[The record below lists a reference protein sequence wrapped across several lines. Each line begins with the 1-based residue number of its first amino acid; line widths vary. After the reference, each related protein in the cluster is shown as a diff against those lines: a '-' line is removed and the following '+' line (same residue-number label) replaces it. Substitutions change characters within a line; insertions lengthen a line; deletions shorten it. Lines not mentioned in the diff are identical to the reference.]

1 MSKKEKINK
10 EQVEEAVETAKNTE
24 KEETKE
30 ETANEEKEL
39 SAEEKLSEEL
49 RASNDKYM
57 RLYAE
62 YDNYR
67 KRTQSEKLLI
77 YADATAKAV
86 EQILP
91 LADSVTMALS
101 QFEGKDVPVEFS
113 KGIDL
118 IANQLKASFEKLSV
132 APFGAVGD
140 EFDPNIHNA
149 ISKIE
154 DESLGENVIAQVY
167 QTGYKLNDKIIR
179 HAMVVVAN
187 CD

>member
-1 MSKKEKINK
+1 MSKKEKIEK
-10 EQVEEAVETAKNTE
+10 ETAEEVETEATE
-24 KEETKE
+24 TEEVKEPT
-30 ETANEEKEL
+30 
-39 SAEEKLSEEL
+39 AEEKLTEEL
-49 RASNDKYM
+49 KASNEKYM

-67 KRTQSEKLLI
+67 KRTQNEKAQI

-91 LADSVTMALS
+91 LADSLTMALS
-101 QFEGKDVPVEFS
+101 QFEGKDVPAEFS
-113 KGIDL
+113 KGIEL
-118 IANQLKASFEKLSV
+118 IANQLKASFDKLSV
-132 APFGAVGD
+132 TPFGAIGD

-154 DESLGENVIAQVY
+154 DENLGENVIAQVY

>member
-1 MSKKEKINK
+1 MSKKEKIEK
-10 EQVEEAVETAKNTE
+10 EQVEEVDKETAENTE
-24 KEETKE
+24 AAQTEEVKEPT
-30 ETANEEKEL
+30 
-39 SAEEKLSEEL
+39 AEEKLQEEL
-49 RASNDKYM
+49 QASNEKYM

-67 KRTQSEKLLI
+67 KRTQNEKAQI

-91 LADSVTMALS
+91 LADSLAMALS
-101 QFEGKDVPVEFS
+101 QFEGKDVPAEFS
-113 KGIDL
+113 KGIEL
-118 IANQLKASFEKLSV
+118 IANQLKSSFDKLSV
-132 APFGAVGD
+132 TPFGAVGD

-154 DESLGENVIAQVY
+154 DESLGENTIAQVY

>member
-1 MSKKEKINK
+1 MSKKDKK
-10 EQVEEAVETAKNTE
+10 ENLNEEI
-24 KEETKE
+24 KEETSVETEAE
-30 ETANEEKEL
+30 EVKEL
-39 SAEEKLSEEL
+39 TQEEKLTEEL
-49 RASNDKYM
+49 NAQKDKYM

-67 KRTQSEKLLI
+67 KRTQNEKVAI

-86 EQILP
+86 EEILP
-91 LADSVTMALS
+91 IADSVTMALS
-101 QFEGKDVPVEFS
+101 QFADKDVPPEFS
-113 KGIDL
+113 KGIEL
-118 IANQLKASFEKLSV
+118 IANQLKASFDKMGV
-132 APFGAVGD
+132 TPFGAVGD

-154 DESLGENVIAQVY
+154 DESMGENTLAQVY
-167 QTGYKLNDKIIR
+167 QIGYKLNDKIIR

>member
-1 MSKKEKINK
+1 MSKKDKIEK
-10 EQVEEAVETAKNTE
+10 ETVEEVETEATE
-24 KEETKE
+24 TVEEVKEPT
-30 ETANEEKEL
+30 
-39 SAEEKLSEEL
+39 AEEKLTEEL
-49 RASNDKYM
+49 KASNEKYM

-67 KRTQSEKLLI
+67 KRTQNEKAQI

-91 LADSVTMALS
+91 LADSLTMALS
-101 QFEGKDVPVEFS
+101 QFEGKDVPAEFS
-113 KGIDL
+113 KGIEL
-118 IANQLKASFEKLSV
+118 IANQLKASFDKLSV
-132 APFGAVGD
+132 TPFGAIGD

-154 DESLGENVIAQVY
+154 DENLGENVIAQVY
-167 QTGYKLNDKIIR
+167 QTGYKLNDTIIR

>member
-1 MSKKEKINK
+1 VTEEVAETSEEK
-10 EQVEEAVETAKNTE
+10 V
-24 KEETKE
+24 
-30 ETANEEKEL
+30 EKEL
-39 SAEEKLSEEL
+39 TTEEKLEKEL
-49 RASNDKYM
+49 NAQKEQYM

-67 KRTQSEKLLI
+67 KRTQNEKAAI
-77 YADATAKAV
+77 YSDATAKAIEV
-86 EQILP
+86 ILP
-91 LADSVTMALS
+91 IADSVTMALS
-101 QFEGKDVPVEFS
+101 TMADKEVPEEFT

-118 IANQLKASFEKLSV
+118 IANQLKASFDKLNV
-132 APFGAVGD
+132 VPFGAIGD

-154 DESLGENVIAQVY
+154 DESMGENKIAQVY

>member
-1 MSKKEKINK
+1 MSKKEN
-10 EQVEEAVETAKNTE
+10 VENVNEEVTQETVQPE
-24 KEETKE
+24 EETVK
-30 ETANEEKEL
+30 EKEL
-39 SAEEKLSEEL
+39 SAEEKLTQEL
-49 RASNDKYM
+49 AAQKDQYM

-67 KRTQSEKLLI
+67 KRTQSEKVQI

-91 LADSVTMALS
+91 IADSVTMALNS
-101 QFEGKDVPVEFS
+101 FEGKDVDDDS
-113 KGIDL
+113 IKGIEL
-118 IANQLKASFEKLSV
+118 ISNQLKASFDKLSV
-132 APFGAVGD
+132 AAFGEIGD

-154 DESLGENVIAQVY
+154 DENLGENTLAQVY
-167 QTGYKLNDKIIR
+167 QKGYRLNDKIIR

>member
-1 MSKKEKINK
+1 MSKKEKIEKETVEEVEATETTEVTEEVK
-10 EQVEEAVETAKNTE
+10 EQT
-24 KEETKE
+24 
-30 ETANEEKEL
+30 
-39 SAEEKLSEEL
+39 AEEKLQEEL
-49 RASNDKYM
+49 KAANEKYM

-67 KRTQSEKLLI
+67 KRTQNEKAQI

-86 EQILP
+86 EEILP
-91 LADSVTMALS
+91 LADSLTMALS
-101 QFEGKDVPVEFS
+101 QFEGKDVPAEFS
-113 KGIDL
+113 KGIEL
-118 IANQLKASFEKLSV
+118 IANQLKSSFDKLSV
-132 APFGAVGD
+132 TPFGAVGD

-154 DESLGENVIAQVY
+154 DENLGENTVAQVY

>member
-1 MSKKEKINK
+1 MSKKEKINE
-10 EQVEEAVETAKNTE
+10 EQVENTVEETVETAQAE
-24 KEETKE
+24 VEEV
-30 ETANEEKEL
+30 KEL
-39 SAEEKLSEEL
+39 TAEEKLAEEL
-49 RASNDKYM
+49 KASNEKYM

-67 KRTQSEKLLI
+67 KRTQNEKVAI

-86 EQILP
+86 EEILP
-91 LADSVTMALS
+91 LADSLTMALS
-101 QFEGKDVPVEFS
+101 QFEGKDVPPEFT
-113 KGIDL
+113 KGIEL
-118 IANQLKASFEKLSV
+118 IANQLKSSFDKLSV
-132 APFGAVGD
+132 TPFGEIGD

-154 DESLGENVIAQVY
+154 DDSLGENVIAQVY

>member
-1 MSKKEKINK
+1 MSNKEKITEETVEEVVDETADNA
-10 EQVEEAVETAKNTE
+10 EEAVQLTE
-24 KEETKE
+24 
-30 ETANEEKEL
+30 
-39 SAEEKLSEEL
+39 EEKLTQEL
-49 RASNDKYM
+49 ASQKEQYM

-62 YDNYR
+62 YENYR
-67 KRTQSEKLLI
+67 KRTANEKIAI

-91 LADSVTMALS
+91 IADSVTMALNS
-101 QFEGKDVPVEFS
+101 FEGKDVPEDFT
-113 KGIDL
+113 KGIEL
-118 IANQLKASFEKLSV
+118 IAKGIESSFEKLSV
-132 APFGAVGD
+132 TPFGAIGD

-154 DESLGENVIAQVY
+154 DENLKENTIAQVY
-167 QTGYKLNDKIIR
+167 QTGYRINDKIIR

>member
-1 MSKKEKINK
+1 MSNKDTINEEVK
-10 EQVEEAVETAKNTE
+10 NEEVVEQAEE
-24 KEETKE
+24 KETSEPTKE
-30 ETANEEKEL
+30 E
-39 SAEEKLSEEL
+39 KLEEEL
-49 RASNDKYM
+49 KAQKDQYL

-67 KRTQSEKLLI
+67 KRTQSEKTMI
-77 YADATAKAV
+77 YSDATAKAV

-91 LADSVTMALS
+91 IADSVAMALNS
-101 QFEGKDVPVEFS
+101 FEGKDVPEDFT
-113 KGIDL
+113 KGIEL
-118 IANQLKASFEKLSV
+118 IAKGIKSSFDKLSV
-132 APFGAVGD
+132 TAFGNIGD

-154 DESLGENVIAQVY
+154 DENLGENTIAQVY
-167 QTGYKLNDKIIR
+167 QLGYKINDKIIR

>member
-1 MSKKEKINK
+1 MSKKEKEN
-10 EQVEEAVETAKNTE
+10 QNVEI
-24 KEETKE
+24 KEETVETTETE
-30 ETANEEKEL
+30 EVKEL
-39 SAEEKLSEEL
+39 TEEEKLTEEL
-49 RASNDKYM
+49 NAQKDKYM

-67 KRTQSEKLLI
+67 KRTQSEKVAI

-86 EQILP
+86 EEILP
-91 LADSVTMALS
+91 IADSVTMALS
-101 QFEGKDVPVEFS
+101 QFEGSDVPPEFS
-113 KGIDL
+113 KGIEL
-118 IANQLKASFEKLSV
+118 IANQLKASFDKMGVES
-132 APFGAVGD
+132 FGAVGD

-154 DESLGENVIAQVY
+154 DESLGENTLAQVY
-167 QTGYKLNDKIIR
+167 QIGYKLNDKIIR

>member
-1 MSKKEKINK
+1 MSKKEKIEN
-10 EQVEEAVETAKNTE
+10 ETVEEVETT
-24 KEETKE
+24 
-30 ETANEEKEL
+30 TAEAEVEEKEL
-39 SAEEKLSEEL
+39 TKEEQLEL
-49 RASNDKYM
+49 EVAAQKDKYM

-67 KRTQSEKLLI
+67 KRTQSEKVAI

-86 EQILP
+86 ENILP
-91 LADSVTMALS
+91 LADSLTMALS
-101 QFEGKDVPVEFS
+101 QFEGKDVPPEFS
-113 KGIDL
+113 KGIEL
-118 IANQLKASFEKLSV
+118 IANQLKASFDKMSV
-132 APFGAVGD
+132 TPFGEVGD
-140 EFDPNIHNA
+140 EFDPNLHNA

-154 DESLGENVIAQVY
+154 DENLGENTIAQVY

>member
-1 MSKKEKINK
+1 MSKEKTKN
-10 EQVEEAVETAKNTE
+10 EAVENEVAEEVE
-24 KEETKE
+24 KAEET
-30 ETANEEKEL
+30 TATEPT
-39 SAEEKLSEEL
+39 AEEKLTEEL
-49 RASNDKYM
+49 NASKEKYM

-67 KRTQSEKLLI
+67 KRTQSEKVAI

-86 EQILP
+86 EQLLP
-91 LADSVTMALS
+91 IADSVTMALA
-101 QFEGKDVPVEFS
+101 QFDGKDVPAEFT
-113 KGIDL
+113 KGIEL
-118 IANQLKASFEKLSV
+118 IANQLKASFDKMGVTS
-132 APFGAVGD
+132 FGAVGD

-154 DESLGENVIAQVY
+154 DENLGENTVAQVY
-167 QTGYKLNDKIIR
+167 QTGYKLDDKIIR

>member
-1 MSKKEKINK
+1 MSKKDNINEEVVEETVCETENNTEEN
-10 EQVEEAVETAKNTE
+10 EQVE
-24 KEETKE
+24 
-30 ETANEEKEL
+30 L
-39 SAEEKLSEEL
+39 SNEEKLSLEL
-49 RASNDKYM
+49 AQSKEQYV

-67 KRTQSEKLLI
+67 KRTQNEKVAI

-91 LADSVTMALS
+91 IADSVTMALS
-101 QFEGKDVPVEFS
+101 SFEGKDVPQDFT
-113 KGIDL
+113 KGIEL
-118 IANQLKASFEKLSV
+118 ISNQLLASFEKLSV
-132 APFGAVGD
+132 TVFGEIGD

-154 DESLGENVIAQVY
+154 DENLGENTVAQVY
-167 QTGYKLNDKIIR
+167 QKGYRINDKIIR

>member
-1 MSKKEKINK
+1 MSKKEKK
-10 EQVEEAVETAKNTE
+10 EKLNEEVVEETVVES
-24 KEETKE
+24 
-30 ETANEEKEL
+30 EEKEPT
-39 SAEEKLSEEL
+39 AEEKLTEEL
-49 RASNDKYM
+49 NAQKDKYM

-67 KRTQSEKLLI
+67 KRTQSEKTAI

-86 EQILP
+86 EEILP
-91 LADSVTMALS
+91 IADSVTMALS
-101 QFEGKDVPVEFS
+101 QFDGIDVPPEFS
-113 KGIDL
+113 KGIEL
-118 IANQLKASFEKLSV
+118 IANQLKASFDKMGV
-132 APFGAVGD
+132 TAFGEIGD

-154 DESLGENVIAQVY
+154 DENLSENTLAQVY
-167 QTGYKLNDKIIR
+167 QIGYKLNDKIIR

>member
-1 MSKKEKINK
+1 MSKKEN
-10 EQVEEAVETAKNTE
+10 VENVNEEVTQETVQP
-24 KEETKE
+24 EEVTQ
-30 ETANEEKEL
+30 EKEL
-39 SAEEKLSEEL
+39 SAEEKLTQEL
-49 RASNDKYM
+49 AAQKDQYM

-67 KRTQSEKLLI
+67 KRTQSEKVQI

-91 LADSVTMALS
+91 IADSVTMALS
-101 QFEGKDVPVEFS
+101 SFEGKDVDDDS
-113 KGIDL
+113 IKGIEL
-118 IANQLKASFEKLSV
+118 ISNQLKASFDKLSV
-132 APFGAVGD
+132 AAFGEIGD

-154 DESLGENVIAQVY
+154 DENLGENTLAQVY
-167 QTGYKLNDKIIR
+167 QKGYRLNDKIIR

>member
-1 MSKKEKINK
+1 MSKKDKIEKGT
-10 EQVEEAVETAKNTE
+10 VEEVETEATE
-24 KEETKE
+24 TVEEVKEPT
-30 ETANEEKEL
+30 
-39 SAEEKLSEEL
+39 AEEKLTEEL
-49 RASNDKYM
+49 RASNEKYM

-67 KRTQSEKLLI
+67 KRTQNEKAQI

-91 LADSVTMALS
+91 LADSLTMALS
-101 QFEGKDVPVEFS
+101 QFEGKDVPAEFS
-113 KGIDL
+113 KGIEL
-118 IANQLKASFEKLSV
+118 IANQLKASFDKLSV
-132 APFGAVGD
+132 TPFGAIGD

>member
-1 MSKKEKINK
+1 MSKKEKN
-10 EQVEEAVETAKNTE
+10 ENLNEELNEETTVEAEVEET
-24 KEETKE
+24 
-30 ETANEEKEL
+30 EEKEL
-39 SAEEKLSEEL
+39 TAEEKLTEEL
-49 RASNDKYM
+49 NAQKDKYM

-67 KRTQSEKLLI
+67 KRTQSEKVAI

-86 EQILP
+86 EEILP

-101 QFEGKDVPVEFS
+101 QFEGKDVPPEFS
-113 KGIDL
+113 KGIEL
-118 IANQLKASFEKLSV
+118 IANQLKASFDKMGVTS
-132 APFGAVGD
+132 FGAVGD
-140 EFDPNIHNA
+140 EFDPNLHNA

-154 DESLGENVIAQVY
+154 DENLGENTLAQVY
-167 QTGYKLNDKIIR
+167 QIGYKLNDKIIR

>member
-1 MSKKEKINK
+1 MSKKEKN
-10 EQVEEAVETAKNTE
+10 ENQNVEI
-24 KEETKE
+24 KEETVAETETEEVKE
-30 ETANEEKEL
+30 ELT
-39 SAEEKLSEEL
+39 AEEKLTEEL
-49 RASNDKYM
+49 NTQKDKYM

-67 KRTQSEKLLI
+67 KRTQSEKIAI

-86 EQILP
+86 EEILP
-91 LADSVTMALS
+91 IADSVTMALS
-101 QFEGKDVPVEFS
+101 QFADKDVPPEFS
-113 KGIDL
+113 KGIEL
-118 IANQLKASFEKLSV
+118 IANQLKASFDKMGVTS
-132 APFGAVGD
+132 FGAVGD

-154 DESLGENVIAQVY
+154 DESLGENTLAQVY
-167 QTGYKLNDKIIR
+167 QIGYKLNDKIIR

>member
-1 MSKKEKINK
+1 MSKKDKIEK
-10 EQVEEAVETAKNTE
+10 ETVEEVETEATE
-24 KEETKE
+24 TVEEVKEPT
-30 ETANEEKEL
+30 
-39 SAEEKLSEEL
+39 AEEKLTEEL
-49 RASNDKYM
+49 KASNEKYM

-67 KRTQSEKLLI
+67 KRTQNEKTAI

-86 EQILP
+86 EEILP
-91 LADSVTMALS
+91 IADSVTMALS
-101 QFEGKDVPVEFS
+101 QFESSDVPPEFS
-113 KGIDL
+113 KGIEL
-118 IANQLKASFEKLSV
+118 IANQLKASFDKLSV
-132 APFGAVGD
+132 TPFGAIGD

-154 DESLGENVIAQVY
+154 DENLGENVIAQVY

>member
-1 MSKKEKINK
+1 MSKKEKEN
-10 EQVEEAVETAKNTE
+10 QNVEV
-24 KEETKE
+24 KEETVETTETE
-30 ETANEEKEL
+30 EVKEL
-39 SAEEKLSEEL
+39 TEEEKLTEEL
-49 RASNDKYM
+49 NAQKDKYM

-67 KRTQSEKLLI
+67 KRTQSEKVAI

-86 EQILP
+86 EEILP
-91 LADSVTMALS
+91 IADSVTMALS
-101 QFEGKDVPVEFS
+101 QFEGSDVPPEFS
-113 KGIDL
+113 KGIEL
-118 IANQLKASFEKLSV
+118 IANQLKASFDKMGVES
-132 APFGAVGD
+132 FGAVGD

-154 DESLGENVIAQVY
+154 DESLGENTLAQVY
-167 QTGYKLNDKIIR
+167 QIGYKLNDKIIR

>member
-1 MSKKEKINK
+1 MSKKDKIEK
-10 EQVEEAVETAKNTE
+10 ETVEEVETEATE
-24 KEETKE
+24 TVEEVKEPT
-30 ETANEEKEL
+30 
-39 SAEEKLSEEL
+39 AEEKLTEEL
-49 RASNDKYM
+49 KASHEKYM

-67 KRTQSEKLLI
+67 KRTQNEKTAI

-91 LADSVTMALS
+91 LADSLTMALS
-101 QFEGKDVPVEFS
+101 QFEGKDVPAEFS
-113 KGIDL
+113 KGIEL
-118 IANQLKASFEKLSV
+118 IANQLKASFDKLSV
-132 APFGAVGD
+132 TPFGAIGD

-154 DESLGENVIAQVY
+154 DENLGENVIAQVY

>member
-1 MSKKEKINK
+1 MSKKEKETTK
-10 EQVEEAVETAKNTE
+10 EVETQTTE
-24 KEETKE
+24 EVVEATEEKI
-30 ETANEEKEL
+30 EKEL
-39 SAEEKLSEEL
+39 TAEEKLTQEL
-49 RASNDKYM
+49 TAQKEQYM

-67 KRTQSEKLLI
+67 KRTQNEKVAI
-77 YADATAKAV
+77 YSDATAKAV
-86 EQILP
+86 EEILP
-91 LADSVTMALS
+91 IADSVTMALS
-101 QFEGKDVPVEFS
+101 TMADKDVPQEFT

-118 IANQLKASFEKLSV
+118 IANQLKASFDKLSV
-132 APFGAVGD
+132 TPFGEVGD

>member
-1 MSKKEKINK
+1 MSKKEKINE
-10 EQVEEAVETAKNTE
+10 EQVENTVEETVETTQTE
-24 KEETKE
+24 EV
-30 ETANEEKEL
+30 KEL
-39 SAEEKLSEEL
+39 TAEEKLENEL
-49 RASNDKYM
+49 KASNEKYM

-67 KRTQSEKLLI
+67 KRTQNEKVQI

-86 EQILP
+86 EEILP
-91 LADSVTMALS
+91 LADSLTMALS
-101 QFEGKDVPVEFS
+101 QFEGKDVPPEFS
-113 KGIDL
+113 KGIEL
-118 IANQLKASFEKLSV
+118 IANQLKSSFDKLSV

>member
-10 EQVEEAVETAKNTE
+10 EQVEEVVETTENTE
-24 KEETKE
+24 ETVEEV
-30 ETANEEKEL
+30 KEL
-39 SAEEKLSEEL
+39 TAEEKLSEEL
-49 RASNDKYM
+49 KTSNEKYL

-67 KRTQSEKLLI
+67 KRTANEKVAI

-86 EQILP
+86 EEILP
-91 LADSVTMALS
+91 LADSLTMALS
-101 QFEGKDVPVEFS
+101 QFEGKDVPAEFS
-113 KGIDL
+113 KGIEL
-118 IANQLKASFEKLSV
+118 IANQLKASFDKLSV
-132 APFGAVGD
+132 TPFGAVGD

-154 DESLGENVIAQVY
+154 DENLGENVIAQVY

>member
-1 MSKKEKINK
+1 MSKKEKEN
-10 EQVEEAVETAKNTE
+10 QNVEI
-24 KEETKE
+24 KEETVETTETE
-30 ETANEEKEL
+30 EVKEL
-39 SAEEKLSEEL
+39 TEEEKLTEEL
-49 RASNDKYM
+49 NAQKDKYM

-67 KRTQSEKLLI
+67 KRTQSEKVAI

-86 EQILP
+86 EEILP
-91 LADSVTMALS
+91 IADSVTMALS
-101 QFEGKDVPVEFS
+101 QFEGSDVPPEFS
-113 KGIDL
+113 KGIEL
-118 IANQLKASFEKLSV
+118 IANQLKASFDKMGVES
-132 APFGAVGD
+132 FGAVGD

-154 DESLGENVIAQVY
+154 DENLGENILAQVY
-167 QTGYKLNDKIIR
+167 QIGYKLNDKIIR

>member
-1 MSKKEKINK
+1 MSKKEKIEK
-10 EQVEEAVETAKNTE
+10 EAVEEVE
-24 KEETKE
+24 KETAEATENNEAEQKKE
-30 ETANEEKEL
+30 P

-49 RASNDKYM
+49 KAANEKYM

-67 KRTQSEKLLI
+67 KRTQNEKAQI

-91 LADSVTMALS
+91 LADSLTMALS
-101 QFEGKDVPVEFS
+101 QFEGKDVPAEFS
-113 KGIDL
+113 KGIEL
-118 IANQLKASFEKLSV
+118 IANQLKSSFDKLSV
-132 APFGAVGD
+132 TPFGEIGD

-154 DESLGENVIAQVY
+154 DENLGENTVAQVY

>member
-1 MSKKEKINK
+1 MSKKEKIEK
-10 EQVEEAVETAKNTE
+10 ETAEEVETEATETVEEV
-24 KEETKE
+24 
-30 ETANEEKEL
+30 KEL
-39 SAEEKLSEEL
+39 TAEEKLTEEL
-49 RASNDKYM
+49 KASNEKYM

-67 KRTQSEKLLI
+67 KRTQNEKAAI

-91 LADSVTMALS
+91 LADSLTMALS
-101 QFEGKDVPVEFS
+101 QFEGKDVPQEFS
-113 KGIDL
+113 KGIEL
-118 IANQLKASFEKLSV
+118 IANQLKASFDKLSV
-132 APFGAVGD
+132 TPFGAVGD

>member
-1 MSKKEKINK
+1 MSKKEKIEK
-10 EQVEEAVETAKNTE
+10 ETAEEVETEATETAGVEEV
-24 KEETKE
+24 KEPT
-30 ETANEEKEL
+30 
-39 SAEEKLSEEL
+39 AEEKLQEEL
-49 RASNDKYM
+49 KASNEKYM

-67 KRTQSEKLLI
+67 KRTQNEKAAI

-91 LADSVTMALS
+91 LADSLTMALS
-101 QFEGKDVPVEFS
+101 QFEGKDVPQEFS
-113 KGIDL
+113 KGIEL
-118 IANQLKASFEKLSV
+118 IANQLKASFDKLSV
-132 APFGAVGD
+132 TPFGAVGD

-154 DESLGENVIAQVY
+154 DENLGENVIAQVY

>member
-1 MSKKEKINK
+1 MSKKEKIEK
-10 EQVEEAVETAKNTE
+10 EAVENTV
-24 KEETKE
+24 EETV
-30 ETANEEKEL
+30 ETAQTEEVKEP
-39 SAEEKLSEEL
+39 SAEEKLENEL
-49 RASNDKYM
+49 KASNEKYM

-67 KRTQSEKLLI
+67 KRTQNEKVAI

-86 EQILP
+86 EEILP

-101 QFEGKDVPVEFS
+101 QFEGKDVPPEFS
-113 KGIDL
+113 KGIEL
-118 IANQLKASFEKLSV
+118 IANQLKASFDKLSV
-132 APFGAVGD
+132 TPFGAVGD

>member
-1 MSKKEKINK
+1 MSKKEKHEN
-10 EQVEEAVETAKNTE
+10 EVVEEVVETAQATE
-24 KEETKE
+24 
-30 ETANEEKEL
+30 NEEAKEL
-39 SAEEKLSEEL
+39 TAEEKLQEEL
-49 RASNDKYM
+49 KAANDKYM

-67 KRTQSEKLLI
+67 KRTANEKIAI

-86 EQILP
+86 EEILP
-91 LADSVTMALS
+91 LADSLTMALS
-101 QFEGKDVPVEFS
+101 QFEGKDVPAEFS
-113 KGIDL
+113 KGIEL
-118 IANQLKASFEKLSV
+118 ISNQLKSSFDRLSV
-132 APFGAVGD
+132 TPFGAVGD

-154 DESLGENVIAQVY
+154 DENLGENVIAQVY